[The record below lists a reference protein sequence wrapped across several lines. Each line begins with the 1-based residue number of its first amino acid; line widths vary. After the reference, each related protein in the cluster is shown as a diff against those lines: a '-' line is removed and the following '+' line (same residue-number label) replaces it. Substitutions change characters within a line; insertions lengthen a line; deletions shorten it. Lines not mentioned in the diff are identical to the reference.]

1 MYKNAIH
8 KGATHK
14 KETQMNSN
22 PSHRSNRYSSHKN
35 TPNTTQKYKTTNLS
49 RIALSI
55 IASSYLCS
63 LNANPQATQNQLAQ
77 NQASQN
83 QAHSTQ
89 PAQPTQA
96 QTTQTTQSITSTQNL
111 PQSQSTQARQEAQAS
126 RTEQAG
132 QGMQT
137 EDKTQDTQEPPL
149 DSTQSPTQATQS
161 PSLDSTQQTTQQ
173 STDTPPTPHTPAQ
186 PKTPKST
193 QNPVEIKE
201 LDRVVTTGSALA
213 SDIASIPGNVS
224 IIDSKAISTQANT
237 KITDIISKQAGVHI
251 DNNTSF
257 NPRPKVKIRGINYGT
272 LVLLDGV
279 ILSDLEGEARI
290 LNQIFLNEVE
300 RVEIARGASSA
311 VYGTGAIGGA
321 INFITAMPKKLE
333 IKANAGYGSAFIDG
347 EADRNVASAYLSVG
361 NAFLDKKLKV
371 KIHGGFKRSESYANS
386 PAYVN
391 ATTMNGQTNN
401 LSGYYIDNKGR
412 YIIGTNG
419 EREVNIY
426 DIGIKA
432 SYELGERDELSATF
446 RFSNHNYDTKNYK
459 TYLRDTSGNPTYTIN
474 NQNYFIGSGQTGL
487 GTYSHILAS
496 LNYLHSF
503 DDGIFRIQASSLNLL
518 SKWQD
523 AENSDTN
530 RNFSSGKGRGQD
542 IDTSNNYLDFI
553 YEDLHY
559 DRQKF
564 TLGAQFRYHHIVQTT
579 PILTNWR
586 DSSTRSG
593 YYNKYGGE
601 TFIGSIYASLNSLWV
616 DSSKYGKFGSTL
628 AGRFDNWVNFDNYIQ
643 DLENSSNTELNRN
656 FATTYLPI
664 FSPNLALH
672 YTPLLSSTT
681 QQNLTL
687 KTSVGYG
694 FRMPTMREKYFF
706 NFGSGSTE
714 QRAHNP
720 NLKHEQALNFEI
732 GAQYQSKWINT
743 SLYFYNIEMF
753 DMIYQTG
760 DGTST
765 PRMRKNAGRA
775 RINGIEYALEIP
787 IYRAL
792 AFSANYTLTNTQFL
806 TNTSANPNQN
816 TKGNALP
823 AIPKHSANFTLSYAP
838 KYGFYGSLWAHYTS
852 AFFYDDANTR
862 LWGSLYSYD
871 EQFTLNAKAGYAF
884 ANGIDISAQFLNMT
898 NNRYWDYYIMPG
910 ASFYLQIGYKL

>member
-1 MYKNAIH
+1 MNQIQ
-8 KGATHK
+8 ATNFNRH
-14 KETQMNSN
+14 SHHHN
-22 PSHRSNRYSSHKN
+22 P
-35 TPNTTQKYKTTNLS
+35 PNTTQKRKATNLS

-63 LNANPQATQNQLAQ
+63 LNANPQATQNQSTQ
-77 NQASQN
+77 NQPAQN

-89 PAQPTQA
+89 HEQPAQA
-96 QTTQTTQSITSTQNL
+96 QTTQTTATSTQDL
-111 PQSQSTQARQEAQAS
+111 LQSQDTQAGQEAQAS
-126 RTEQAG
+126 HTEQAG

-137 EDKTQDTQEPPL
+137 QDKAQDAQEPPL
-149 DSTQSPTQATQS
+149 DSTQSPTQATQG

-173 STDTPPTPHTPAQ
+173 STDTPHTPAQ

-193 QNPVEIKE
+193 QSPIEIKE

-224 IIDSKAISTQANT
+224 IIDSKTISTQANT

-251 DNNTSF
+251 DNNASF

-371 KIHGGFKRSESYANS
+371 KIHGGFKRSEVYANS
-386 PAYVN
+386 PSYVN
-391 ATTMNGQTNN
+391 ATQMNGQTNN

-412 YIIGTNG
+412 YIIGTTG

-523 AENSDTN
+523 AENGDTN
-530 RNFSSGKGRGQD
+530 RDFSSGKGRGQD

-601 TFIGSIYASLNSLWV
+601 TFIGSIYGSLNSLWV

-628 AGRFDNWVNFDNYIQ
+628 AGRFDNWVNFDNYIE
-643 DLENSSNTELNRN
+643 DKENPANAELNKR

-681 QQNLTL
+681 PQNLTL

-694 FRMPTMREKYFF
+694 FRMPTMREKYYF
-706 NFGSGSTE
+706 NFGSGGSGHE
-714 QRAHNP
+714 RRAHSP

-775 RINGIEYALEIP
+775 RINGIEYAIEIP

-806 TNTSANPNQN
+806 TNTQSDSTKPS

-823 AIPKHSANFTLSYAP
+823 AIPKHSANFSLSYAP

>member
-1 MYKNAIH
+1 MNQIQ
-8 KGATHK
+8 AT
-14 KETQMNSN
+14 NF
-22 PSHRSNRYSSHKN
+22 NRHSSHKN
-35 TPNTTQKYKTTNLS
+35 HPNTTQKRKATNLS
-49 RIALSI
+49 RIGLSI

-63 LNANPQATQNQLAQ
+63 LNANPQAA
-77 NQASQN
+77 
-83 QAHSTQ
+83 
-89 PAQPTQA
+89 
-96 QTTQTTQSITSTQNL
+96 
-111 PQSQSTQARQEAQAS
+111 
-126 RTEQAG
+126 
-132 QGMQT
+132 
-137 EDKTQDTQEPPL
+137 
-149 DSTQSPTQATQS
+149 
-161 PSLDSTQQTTQQ
+161 QQ
-173 STDTPPTPHTPAQ
+173 STDTPPTPPAQAQ

-193 QNPVEIKE
+193 QSPIEIKE

-224 IIDSKAISTQANT
+224 IIDSKTISTQANT

-386 PAYVN
+386 PSYVN
-391 ATTMNGQTNN
+391 PKTSCETNVDCVKHEHINALNGH
-401 LSGYYIDNKGR
+401 YIDNKGR

-419 EREVNIY
+419 EREVNTY

-601 TFIGSIYASLNSLWV
+601 TFIGSIYGSLNSLWV

-628 AGRFDNWVNFDNYIQ
+628 AGRFDNWVNFDNYIE
-643 DLENSSNTELNRN
+643 DKENASNAELNKY

-672 YTPLLSSTT
+672 YAPLLSSTT
-681 QQNLTL
+681 PQNLTL

-694 FRMPTMREKYFF
+694 FRMPTMREKYYF
-706 NFGSGSTE
+706 NFGSGGSGHE
-714 QRAHNP
+714 RRAHNP

-775 RINGIEYALEIP
+775 RINGIEYGLEIP

-806 TNTSANPNQN
+806 TNTSANPNQS

-823 AIPKHSANFTLSYAP
+823 AIPKHSANFSLSYAP

-884 ANGIDISAQFLNMT
+884 VNGIDISAQFLNMT

>member
-1 MYKNAIH
+1 MNQIQ
-8 KGATHK
+8 ATNFNRH
-14 KETQMNSN
+14 SHHHN
-22 PSHRSNRYSSHKN
+22 P
-35 TPNTTQKYKTTNLS
+35 PNTTQKRKTTNLS

-63 LNANPQATQNQLAQ
+63 LNANPQATQLE
-77 NQASQN
+77 
-83 QAHSTQ
+83 Q
-89 PAQPTQA
+89 PAQS
-96 QTTQTTQSITSTQNL
+96 QTTQTTATSTQDL
-111 PQSQSTQARQEAQAS
+111 PQSQDTQARQEAQANHIG
-126 RTEQAG
+126 QAG

-137 EDKTQDTQEPPL
+137 EDETQETQEPPL

-173 STDTPPTPHTPAQ
+173 STNTPPTPPTPAQ

-193 QNPVEIKE
+193 QSPIETKE

-419 EREVNIY
+419 EREVNTY

-459 TYLRDTSGNPTYTIN
+459 TYLRDSSGNPTYTIN

-601 TFIGSIYASLNSLWV
+601 TFIGSIYGSLNSLWV

-628 AGRFDNWVNFDNYIQ
+628 AGRFDNWVNFDNYIE
-643 DLENSSNTELNRN
+643 DKENASNAELNKY

-714 QRAHNP
+714 RRAHNP

-787 IYRAL
+787 IYCAL

-806 TNTSANPNQN
+806 TNTQSDSTKPS

-823 AIPKHSANFTLSYAP
+823 AIPKHSANFSLSYAP

>member
-1 MYKNAIH
+1 MSSNQ
-8 KGATHK
+8 ATNFNRH
-14 KETQMNSN
+14 
-22 PSHRSNRYSSHKN
+22 SHHHKN
-35 TPNTTQKYKTTNLS
+35 QPKPTKNTKNLVP
-49 RIALSI
+49 IALSI

-63 LNANPQATQNQLAQ
+63 LNANPQATQNQSTQ
-77 NQASQN
+77 NQPAQN
-83 QAHSTQ
+83 QAHSAQ
-89 PAQPTQA
+89 PEQPTQA
-96 QTTQTTQSITSTQNL
+96 QTTQTTATNTQDL
-111 PQSQSTQARQEAQAS
+111 TQSQSTQARQEAQAS
-126 RTEQAG
+126 QTEQSG
-132 QGMQT
+132 QEMQT
-137 EDKTQDTQEPPL
+137 HNKTQNAQEPPL
-149 DSTQSPTQATQS
+149 ESTQKPTQATQNRL
-161 PSLDSTQQTTQQ
+161 LDSTQPTQQ
-173 STDTPPTPHTPAQ
+173 YTDTPHTPPTPAQ

-193 QNPVEIKE
+193 QTPIETKE
-201 LDRVVTTGSALA
+201 LDKVVTTGSALA

-224 IIDSKAISTQANT
+224 IIDSKAISTQANA

-371 KIHGGFKRSESYANS
+371 KIHGGFKRSEVYANS

-391 ATTMNGQTNN
+391 ATTMNGQTNS

-419 EREVNIY
+419 EREVNTY

-530 RNFSSGKGRGQD
+530 RNFSSGRGRGQD

-593 YYNKYGGE
+593 YHNKYGGE
-601 TFIGSIYASLNSLWV
+601 TFIGSIYGSLNSLWV

-628 AGRFDNWVNFDNYIQ
+628 AGRFDNWVNFDNYIE
-643 DLENSSNTELNRN
+643 DKENASNAELNKY

-694 FRMPTMREKYFF
+694 FRMPTMREKYYF
-706 NFGSGSTE
+706 NFGNGQGHELREHS
-714 QRAHNP
+714 P
-720 NLKHEQALNFEI
+720 NLKHEQALSFEI

-787 IYRAL
+787 IYHAL
-792 AFSANYTLTNTQFL
+792 AFGANYTLTNTQFL
-806 TNTSANPNQN
+806 TNTQSDSTKPS

-823 AIPKHSANFTLSYAP
+823 AIPKHSANFSLSYAP

-898 NNRYWDYYIMPG
+898 NNQYWDYYKVAG

>member
-1 MYKNAIH
+1 MNQIQ
-8 KGATHK
+8 AT
-14 KETQMNSN
+14 NF
-22 PSHRSNRYSSHKN
+22 NRHSSHKN
-35 TPNTTQKYKTTNLS
+35 PPNTTQKRKTTNLS

-63 LNANPQATQNQLAQ
+63 LNANPQATQNQSTQ
-77 NQASQN
+77 NQPAQN

-89 PAQPTQA
+89 HEQPAQS
-96 QTTQTTQSITSTQNL
+96 QTTQTTAISTQDL
-111 PQSQSTQARQEAQAS
+111 LQSQDAQARQEAQAS
-126 RTEQAG
+126 HTEQTE

-137 EDKTQDTQEPPL
+137 QNKAQDAQEPPL
-149 DSTQSPTQATQS
+149 DSTQ
-161 PSLDSTQQTTQQ
+161 QTTKQ
-173 STDTPPTPHTPAQ
+173 STDTPHTPAQ
-186 PKTPKST
+186 PKPPKST
-193 QNPVEIKE
+193 QSPIEIKE

-333 IKANAGYGSAFIDG
+333 IKASAGYGSAFIDG

-419 EREVNIY
+419 EREVNTY

-459 TYLRDTSGNPTYTIN
+459 TYLRDSSGNPAYTIN

-601 TFIGSIYASLNSLWV
+601 TFIGSIYGSLNSLWV

-628 AGRFDNWVNFDNYIQ
+628 AGRFDNWVNFDNYIE
-643 DLENSSNTELNRN
+643 DKENASNAELNKY

-672 YTPLLSSTT
+672 YTPLLSSTS

-694 FRMPTMREKYFF
+694 FRMPTMREKYYF
-706 NFGSGSTE
+706 NFGSGGSGHE
-714 QRAHNP
+714 RRAHSP
-720 NLKHEQALNFEI
+720 NLKHEQALSFEI
-732 GAQYQSKWINT
+732 GAEYQSKWINT

-760 DGTST
+760 DGSNTV
-765 PRMRKNAGRA
+765 RMRRNAGRA
-775 RINGIEYALEIP
+775 RINGIEYGLEIP
-787 IYRAL
+787 IYHAL
-792 AFSANYTLTNTQFL
+792 SFGANYTLTNTQFL
-806 TNTSANPNQN
+806 TNTSANPNQS

-823 AIPKHSANFTLSYAP
+823 AIPKHSANFSLSYAP

>member
-1 MYKNAIH
+1 MSSNQATNFNRHSHHRKNQP
-8 KGATHK
+8 KPT
-14 KETQMNSN
+14 
-22 PSHRSNRYSSHKN
+22 KN
-35 TPNTTQKYKTTNLS
+35 TKNLVP
-49 RIALSI
+49 IALSI

-63 LNANPQATQNQLAQ
+63 LNANPQATQNQ
-77 NQASQN
+77 STQN
-83 QAHSTQ
+83 QAHS
-89 PAQPTQA
+89 AQPEQP
-96 QTTQTTQSITSTQNL
+96 TQTTQPQASTQDL

-126 RTEQAG
+126 ETEQSR
-132 QGMQT
+132 QEMQT
-137 EDKTQDTQEPPL
+137 HNKTQNAQEPPL
-149 DSTQSPTQATQS
+149 ESTQKPTQATQNRL
-161 PSLDSTQQTTQQ
+161 LDSTQHTQQ
-173 STDTPPTPHTPAQ
+173 YTDTPHTPPTPAQ
-186 PKTPKST
+186 PKTPKAPLET
-193 QNPVEIKE
+193 KE

-333 IKANAGYGSAFIDG
+333 IKAVAGYGSAFIDG

-386 PAYVN
+386 PAYVD
-391 ATTMNGQTNN
+391 ATTMNGQANN
-401 LSGYYIDNKGR
+401 LSGYHIDNKGR

-419 EREVNIY
+419 EREVNTY

-432 SYELGERDELSATF
+432 SYELGERERDELSATF

-523 AENSDTN
+523 AQGWINSPDTSATFN
-530 RNFSSGKGRGQD
+530 SGKGEGQD
-542 IDTSNNYLDFI
+542 IDTSNNYLDFT
-553 YEDLHY
+553 YEDLRY

-564 TLGAQFRYHHIVQTT
+564 TLGAQFRYHSIVQET
-579 PILTNWR
+579 PSLSNWKDF
-586 DSSTRSG
+586 DSRNG
-593 YYNKYGGE
+593 VLNKYSGE
-601 TFIGSIYASLNSLWV
+601 TFIASIYGSLNSLWV

-628 AGRFDNWVNFDNYIQ
+628 AGRLDNWVDFNQYARDYQNQNDTNI
-643 DLENSSNTELNRN
+643 NRD
-656 FATTYLPI
+656 FKIKYLPV
-664 FSPNLALH
+664 FSPNLSLH

-694 FRMPTMREKYFF
+694 FRMPTMRERFYF
-706 NFGSGSTE
+706 GKT
-714 QRAHNP
+714 RRHNP
-720 NLKHEQALNFEI
+720 DLKHEQALSFEI
-732 GAQYQSKWINT
+732 GAEYQSKWINT

-753 DMIYQTG
+753 DMIYLTG
-760 DGTST
+760 SNTQSDPS
-765 PRMRKNAGRA
+765 MRKNAGRA
-775 RINGIEYALEIP
+775 RINGIEYSLDLP
-787 IYRAL
+787 IYDAL
-792 AFSANYTLTNTQFL
+792 SFIANYTLTNTEFL
-806 TNTSANPNQN
+806 NGTN
-816 TKGNALP
+816 KGNYLP
-823 AIPKHSANFTLSYAP
+823 TIPLHSANFSLSYAP

-862 LWGSLYSYD
+862 LWGSLGSYD

-898 NNRYWDYYIMPG
+898 NNQYWDYYKVAG

>member
-1 MYKNAIH
+1 MSSNQ
-8 KGATHK
+8 ATNFNRH
-14 KETQMNSN
+14 
-22 PSHRSNRYSSHKN
+22 SHHHKN
-35 TPNTTQKYKTTNLS
+35 QPKPTKNTKNLAP
-49 RIALSI
+49 IALSI

-63 LNANPQATQNQLAQ
+63 LNANPQATQNQSTQ
-77 NQASQN
+77 NQPAQN
-83 QAHSTQ
+83 QAHSAQ
-89 PAQPTQA
+89 PEQPTQA
-96 QTTQTTQSITSTQNL
+96 QTTQATQTTATNTQDL
-111 PQSQSTQARQEAQAS
+111 TQSQSTQARQEAQAS
-126 RTEQAG
+126 QTEQSR
-132 QGMQT
+132 QEMQT
-137 EDKTQDTQEPPL
+137 HNKTQNAQEPSL
-149 DSTQSPTQATQS
+149 ESTQKPTQATQNRL
-161 PSLDSTQQTTQQ
+161 LDSTQQPTQQ
-173 STDTPPTPHTPAQ
+173 STDTPHTPPTPAQ
-186 PKTPKST
+186 PKTPKAT
-193 QNPVEIKE
+193 QSPIETKE

-361 NAFLDKKLKV
+361 NAFLNKKLKV
-371 KIHGGFKRSESYANS
+371 KIHGGFKRSEVYANS

-391 ATTMNGQTNN
+391 ATTMNGQTNS

-419 EREVNIY
+419 EREVNTY

-530 RNFSSGKGRGQD
+530 RNFSSGRGRGQD

-593 YYNKYGGE
+593 YHNKYGGE
-601 TFIGSIYASLNSLWV
+601 TFIGSIYSSLNSLWV

-628 AGRFDNWVNFDNYIQ
+628 AGRFDNWVNFDNYIE
-643 DLENSSNTELNRN
+643 DKENASNAELNKY

-694 FRMPTMREKYFF
+694 FRMPTMREKYYF
-706 NFGSGSTE
+706 NFGNGQGHELREHS
-714 QRAHNP
+714 P

-787 IYRAL
+787 IYHAL
-792 AFSANYTLTNTQFL
+792 AFGANYTLTNTQFL
-806 TNTSANPNQN
+806 TNTQSDSTKPS

-823 AIPKHSANFTLSYAP
+823 AIPKHSANFSLSYAP

>member
-1 MYKNAIH
+1 MNQIQ
-8 KGATHK
+8 ATNFNRH
-14 KETQMNSN
+14 SHHHN
-22 PSHRSNRYSSHKN
+22 P
-35 TPNTTQKYKTTNLS
+35 PNTTQKRKTTNLS

-63 LNANPQATQNQLAQ
+63 LNANPQATQLE
-77 NQASQN
+77 
-83 QAHSTQ
+83 Q
-89 PAQPTQA
+89 PAQS
-96 QTTQTTQSITSTQNL
+96 QTTQTTATSTQDL
-111 PQSQSTQARQEAQAS
+111 PQSQDTQARQEAQANHIG
-126 RTEQAG
+126 QAG

-137 EDKTQDTQEPPL
+137 EDETQETQEPPL

-173 STDTPPTPHTPAQ
+173 STDTPHTPPTPAQ

-193 QNPVEIKE
+193 QSPIEIKE

-371 KIHGGFKRSESYANS
+371 KVHGGFKRSESYANS

-419 EREVNIY
+419 EREVNTY

-601 TFIGSIYASLNSLWV
+601 TFIGSIYGSLNSLWV

-628 AGRFDNWVNFDNYIQ
+628 AGRFDNWVNFDNYIE
-643 DLENSSNTELNRN
+643 DKENASNAELNKY

-714 QRAHNP
+714 TREHNP

-775 RINGIEYALEIP
+775 RINGIEYGLEIP

-806 TNTSANPNQN
+806 TNTQSDSTKPS

-823 AIPKHSANFTLSYAP
+823 AIPKHSANFSISYAP

>member
-1 MYKNAIH
+1 MNQIQ
-8 KGATHK
+8 ATNFNRHYHHH
-14 KETQMNSN
+14 N
-22 PSHRSNRYSSHKN
+22 P
-35 TPNTTQKYKTTNLS
+35 PNTTQKHKATNLS

-63 LNANPQATQNQLAQ
+63 LNANPQATQNQSTQ
-77 NQASQN
+77 NQPAQN
-83 QAHSTQ
+83 QAHSAQ
-89 PAQPTQA
+89 HEQPTQS
-96 QTTQTTQSITSTQNL
+96 QTTQNRATSTQDL
-111 PQSQSTQARQEAQAS
+111 LQSQDTQARQEAQAS
-126 RTEQAG
+126 HTEQAG

-137 EDKTQDTQEPPL
+137 QNKAQETQEPPL

-161 PSLDSTQQTTQQ
+161 PSPDSTQQ
-173 STDTPPTPHTPAQ
+173 STDTPPTPPAQAQ
-186 PKTPKST
+186 PKTPKPT
-193 QNPVEIKE
+193 QSPIEIKE

-419 EREVNIY
+419 EREVNTY

-459 TYLRDTSGNPTYTIN
+459 TYLRDSSGNPTYTIN

-523 AENSDTN
+523 AENGDTN

-601 TFIGSIYASLNSLWV
+601 TFIGSIYGSLNSLWV

-628 AGRFDNWVNFDNYIQ
+628 AGRFDNWVNFDNYIE
-643 DLENSSNTELNRN
+643 DKENASNAELNKY

-694 FRMPTMREKYFF
+694 FRMPTMREKYYF
-706 NFGSGSTE
+706 NFGSGGSGHE
-714 QRAHNP
+714 KRAHSP

-760 DGTST
+760 DGSNTV
-765 PRMRKNAGRA
+765 RMRRNAGRA
-775 RINGIEYALEIP
+775 RINGIEYSLEIP

-806 TNTSANPNQN
+806 TNTQSDSTKPS

>member
-1 MYKNAIH
+1 MNQIQ
-8 KGATHK
+8 AT
-14 KETQMNSN
+14 NF
-22 PSHRSNRYSSHKN
+22 NRHSSHHD
-35 TPNTTQKYKTTNLS
+35 PSNTTQKRKTTNLS

-63 LNANPQATQNQLAQ
+63 LNANPQATQNQSTQ
-77 NQASQN
+77 NQLAQN

-89 PAQPTQA
+89 HEQPAQA
-96 QTTQTTQSITSTQNL
+96 QTMQTTATSTQDL

-126 RTEQAG
+126 HTEQAE

-137 EDKTQDTQEPPL
+137 ENKAQDTQEPSL

-161 PSLDSTQQTTQQ
+161 PSLDSTQQ

-193 QNPVEIKE
+193 QSPIEIKE

-251 DNNTSF
+251 DNNASF

-311 VYGTGAIGGA
+311 VYGTGAIGGV

-333 IKANAGYGSAFIDG
+333 IKASAGYGSAFIDG

-371 KIHGGFKRSESYANS
+371 KIHGGFKRSEVYANS
-386 PAYVN
+386 PSYVN
-391 ATTMNGQTNN
+391 ATQMEEQTNN
-401 LSGYYIDNKGR
+401 LSGYYIDNKDR
-412 YIIGTNG
+412 YIIGTTG

-459 TYLRDTSGNPTYTIN
+459 TYLRDASGNPTYTIN

-523 AENSDTN
+523 AENGDTN

-593 YYNKYGGE
+593 YHNKYGGE
-601 TFIGSIYASLNSLWV
+601 TFIGSIYGSLNSLWV

-628 AGRFDNWVNFDNYIQ
+628 AGRFDNWVNFDNYIE
-643 DLENSSNTELNRN
+643 DKENAGNAELNKR

-681 QQNLTL
+681 PQNLTL

-694 FRMPTMREKYFF
+694 FRMPTMREKYYF
-706 NFGSGSTE
+706 NFGSGGSGHE
-714 QRAHNP
+714 GREHSP
-720 NLKHEQALNFEI
+720 NLKHEQALSFEI
-732 GAQYQSKWINT
+732 GAEYQSKWINT

-760 DGTST
+760 DGSNTV
-765 PRMRKNAGRA
+765 RMRRNAGRA
-775 RINGIEYALEIP
+775 RINGIEYTLEIP

-792 AFSANYTLTNTQFL
+792 AFGANYTLTNTQFL
-806 TNTSANPNQN
+806 TNTSANPNQS

-823 AIPKHSANFTLSYAP
+823 AIPKHSANFSLSYAP

>member
-1 MYKNAIH
+1 MNQIQ
-8 KGATHK
+8 AT
-14 KETQMNSN
+14 NF
-22 PSHRSNRYSSHKN
+22 NRHSSHKN
-35 TPNTTQKYKTTNLS
+35 PPNTTQKRKATNLS

-63 LNANPQATQNQLAQ
+63 LNANPQTAQ
-77 NQASQN
+77 NQ
-83 QAHSTQ
+83 STQ
-89 PAQPTQA
+89 TAQPP
-96 QTTQTTQSITSTQNL
+96 TSTQDL
-111 PQSQSTQARQEAQAS
+111 LQSQSAQARQEPQANH
-126 RTEQAG
+126 TEQAG

-137 EDKTQDTQEPPL
+137 QDKAQDAQESSL
-149 DSTQSPTQATQS
+149 DSIQKPTQATQN
-161 PSLDSTQQTTQQ
+161 PSLDSTQHTQQ
-173 STDTPPTPHTPAQ
+173 STDTPPTPPAQAQ

-193 QNPVEIKE
+193 QSPIEIKE

-224 IIDSKAISTQANT
+224 IIDSKTISTQANT
-237 KITDIISKQAGVHI
+237 KITDIISNQAGVHI
-251 DNNTSF
+251 DNNASF

-371 KIHGGFKRSESYANS
+371 KIHGGFKRSEVYANS
-386 PAYVN
+386 PSYVN
-391 ATTMNGQTNN
+391 AKQMNWQTNN

-412 YIIGTNG
+412 YIIGTTG
-419 EREVNIY
+419 EREVNTY

-459 TYLRDTSGNPTYTIN
+459 TYLRDTNGNPTYTIN

-523 AENSDTN
+523 AENGDTN

-601 TFIGSIYASLNSLWV
+601 TFIGSIYGSLNSLWV

-628 AGRFDNWVNFDNYIQ
+628 AGRFDNWVNFDNYIE
-643 DLENSSNTELNRN
+643 DKENPTDAELNKR

-681 QQNLTL
+681 PQNLTL

-694 FRMPTMREKYFF
+694 FRMPTMREKYYF
-706 NFGSGSTE
+706 NFGSGGSGHE
-714 QRAHNP
+714 RRAHSP
-720 NLKHEQALNFEI
+720 NLKHEQALSFEI
-732 GAQYQSKWINT
+732 GAEYQSKWINT

-760 DGTST
+760 DGSNTV
-765 PRMRKNAGRA
+765 RMRRNAGRA
-775 RINGIEYALEIP
+775 RINGIEYAIEIP

-806 TNTSANPNQN
+806 TNTQSDSTKPS

-823 AIPKHSANFTLSYAP
+823 AIPKHSANFSLSYAP